1 MSPGNG
7 STRLLVRGG
16 RVVDPSQDLDGR
28 RDLLIED
35 GVVSRIEES
44 LEDLVREGGGD
55 GAEIAVLD
63 ATGKVVTPGL
73 IDLRTHLREPG
84 YEWKETLATGTRA
97 AAAGGF
103 TAVAA
108 LPDTQ
113 PVCDHR
119 SVVEHVLKESARLG
133 YARVWPL
140 GAVSKGLQGEELA
153 EMGEMVAAGA
163 IAFTDA
169 ERPIRHPELMRRAL
183 LYSRHF
189 DVPVIQHAEDL
200 ELTGDGVM
208 HEGEQSTR
216 LGLPGIPAASEE
228 IVVARDLILH
238 RETGG
243 RYHVARVSTSGALR
257 RVREGKDAQSQQIQQ
272 PQEPGSVTCDVTIHH
287 LLLTD
292 REIHDQG
299 FSTAT
304 KVRPPLRPEDH
315 RQALLEALADGTVD
329 ALTSDHAPHHPDEKD
344 VQLSEAPFG
353 IVGLETLVSLA
364 LDRLVKAG
372 VIPLSRLV
380 ELLST
385 GPARVLGVPGGSL
398 APGSPGD
405 LTLLDL
411 DREVTVDPKSFR
423 SKGRSTPFAGWKLTG
438 APAGT
443 VVAGRPVVLDG

>member
-1 MSPGNG
+1 MSGPATLPG
-7 STRLLVRGG
+7 TLLVRGG
-16 RVVDPSQDLDGR
+16 RVVDPSQDLDAR
-28 RDLLIED
+28 RDVLIEN
-35 GVVSRIEES
+35 GVVTQIEES
-44 LEDLVREGGGD
+44 LEELAREAGAGDGGGL
-55 GAEIAVLD
+55 EVLD

-84 YEWKETLATGTRA
+84 YEWKETLVTGTRA

-113 PVCDHR
+113 PACDHR

-133 YARVWPL
+133 YAQVWPL
-140 GAVSKGLQGEELA
+140 GAVSKGLRGEELA

-169 ERPIRHPELMRRAL
+169 ETPIRHPELMRRAL
-183 LYSRHF
+183 LYSQHF
-189 DVPVIQHAEDL
+189 DVPVIQHPEDS
-200 ELTGDGVM
+200 ELSGDGVM
-208 HEGEQSTR
+208 HEGEESTR
-216 LGLPGIPAASEE
+216 LGLPGMPAASEE

-243 RYHVARVSTSGALR
+243 RYHVARVSTVGALR
-257 RVREGKDAQSQQIQQ
+257 RLREARQDSHRAGT
-272 PQEPGSVTCDVTIHH
+272 VTCDVTPHH

-292 REIHDQG
+292 REVREQE

-304 KVRPPLRPEDH
+304 KVRPPLRSEEH

-344 VQLSEAPFG
+344 VELSVAPFG

-364 LDRLVKAG
+364 LDRLVRAG
-372 VIPLSRLV
+372 VISLSRFV

-411 DREVTVDPKSFR
+411 ERAVTVDPKRFR

-443 VVAGRPVVLDG
+443 VIAGRPVRFDA